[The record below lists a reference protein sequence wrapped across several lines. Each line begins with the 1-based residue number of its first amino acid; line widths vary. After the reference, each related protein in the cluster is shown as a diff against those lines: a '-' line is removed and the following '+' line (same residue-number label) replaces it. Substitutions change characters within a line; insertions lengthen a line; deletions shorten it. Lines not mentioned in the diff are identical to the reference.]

1 MSVTFETKVWEN
13 DWELLLKTSR
23 IPETIENCHYDFTNK
38 LLFINNVNNF
48 HAVKSAANK
57 MIDLGIIDGSVHVN
71 AYADRALSYFN
82 LSREKLGKG
91 YYYSIAE
98 LVSIYLSETKYIL
111 HFSGDTTVTPDV
123 QKNWVEAGIEVLEKC
138 PDVKVFNLVWNY
150 DYQDAKDESEYEDK
164 DFYFGYGF
172 SDQMYLIRTT
182 DFKQQIYEYYD
193 KASERYPKYGGEL
206 FEKRVDSWMRQNKFL
221 RATYKHGSYT
231 HKNFTKHDFL
241 KRISIYFD
249 NPSLFKR

>member
-23 IPETIENCHYDFTNK
+23 MRKTIKNCHYRFTNK
-38 LLFINNVNNF
+38 FLYINNVNNF
-48 HAVKSAANK
+48 AAVESAAK
-57 MIDLGIIDGSVHVN
+57 EMIQTGIIDKYINVN
-71 AYADRALSYFN
+71 DYADRALCHFN
-82 LSREKLGKG
+82 LNKEKLSKG

-123 QKNWVEAGIEVLEKC
+123 PNDWLEAGIDVLEKK
-138 PDVKVFNLVWNY
+138 PDVKVFNLAWNY

-182 DFKQQIYEYYD
+182 DFKQRIYEYYD

-221 RATYKHGSYT
+221 RATYKHGSYR
-231 HKNFTKHDFL
+231 HKNFTKHDFF
-241 KRISIYFD
+241 KKIAIYFD
-249 NPSLFKR
+249 NPNLFK